1 MPTSLPDTS
10 QSILKNEEIPMTMQ
24 IGLLGTDGLV
34 LASDTKWTLRQ
45 QLDGATVL
53 AALGGSKIAINEAK
67 TIAIACAG
75 DMAKAYR
82 LARAVFDALEL
93 EKESDIDVRL
103 RRIWRIG
110 SEITSDIKPQC
121 LIAFSIPEPTLFLFQ
136 WLDGDSPA
144 CIPIPTYAFAG
155 DSINAAIY
163 FPMRYYEREETQ
175 RLRRLAAHLIVAGG
189 EINSGYIGGF
199 ETVCCENG
207 VFERYTGIQNRALE
221 NEAKQQT
228 NQIGRFILGYGKDA
242 R

>member
-1 MPTSLPDTS
+1 
-10 QSILKNEEIPMTMQ
+10 MTMQ

-53 AALGGSKIAINEAK
+53 AALGGSKIAINDAK
-67 TIAIACAG
+67 TIAITLAG

-82 LARAVFDALEL
+82 LARAIFAVPEL
-93 EKESDIDVRL
+93 EKESDIDARL

-110 SEITSDIKPQC
+110 NEITGDPKPQC

-136 WLDGDSPA
+136 WIDAQSPE

-163 FPMRYYEREETQ
+163 FPMRYYEIDEIK
-175 RLRRLAAHLIVAGG
+175 RLKQLAAHLIVAAG
-189 EINSGYIGGF
+189 EINSGYISGL
-199 ETVCCENG
+199 EMVCCENG
-207 VFERYTGIQNRALE
+207 IFERYTGPQNRNLE
-221 NEAKQQT
+221 NGAKQQ
-228 NQIGRFILGYGKDA
+228 IEKIKRLILDGTE
-242 R
+242 RNSL